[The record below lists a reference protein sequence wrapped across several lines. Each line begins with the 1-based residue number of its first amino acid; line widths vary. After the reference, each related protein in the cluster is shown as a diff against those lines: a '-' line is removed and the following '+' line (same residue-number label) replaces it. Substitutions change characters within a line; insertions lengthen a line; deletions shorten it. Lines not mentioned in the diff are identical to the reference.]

1 MVKSEVSGKDS
12 TIRHLTGENGMKW
25 WDQGLSKSPKGGCFR
40 KWQVNLWTIFVLIP
54 SSVSPASSF
63 AQVTVRHFPAMC
75 KPRKIHLRSRTIRWN
90 HEQLLERNTQ
100 SFFWSVRK
108 VLRSCEVSLT
118 SKWGLLMRGLLQLG
132 CFWKLL
138 KLSFS
143 SRNLQ
148 ILWIRIWGTAFEK
161 QPHNFCFVG
170 MSWAATVQSIG
181 SGPPAN
187 AVPLTSHS
195 FILAPSSFN
204 PTELCALPPRVGWY
218 TQIGGWSIHFHS
230 DFYTHQYP
238 WIISFDHGTNIV
250 IGDINLDLMHWKNG
264 YINHCQSGFDIFY
277 SIWYILFK

>member
-1 MVKSEVSGKDS
+1 
-12 TIRHLTGENGMKW
+12 MKW
-25 WDQGLSKSPKGGCFR
+25 WDQGLSKSPKDGCFR
-40 KWQVNLWTIFVLIP
+40 KWQVNLWRIFVLIP

-148 ILWIRIWGTAFEK
+148 ILWIRIEEQLLRSNHTISVLLGCLG
-161 QPHNFCFVG
+161 QL
-170 MSWAATVQSIG
+170 VQSIG
-181 SGPPAN
+181 GPRRMRYRWPA
-187 AVPLTSHS
+187 
-195 FILAPSSFN
+195 IPSSWRHPVSTPLN
-204 PTELCALPPRVGWY
+204 YVPCRQELDDIPRLGDGQSISTAIFTPISTHESYLLTMAL
-218 TQIGGWSIHFHS
+218 I
-230 DFYTHQYP
+230 
-238 WIISFDHGTNIV
+238 
-250 IGDINLDLMHWKNG
+250 
-264 YINHCQSGFDIFY
+264 
-277 SIWYILFK
+277 